1 MKNLKIAKSEIDYLT
16 DLLSK
21 NKGRDELHAKCFDK
35 LRNELKTAEV
45 IEDAEMPAEVIR
57 MNSMIDIGTPMGDK
71 MAYQLVIPEEG
82 DFQNKKISI
91 LSPIGT
97 ALIGYQEGDT
107 VKWIFPNG
115 EKEIKILKV
124 YSKPQ

>member
-1 MKNLKIAKSEIDYLT
+1 MEKLKIAKSEIDYLNE
-16 DLLSK
+16 LLSK

-35 LRNELKTAEV
+35 LRSELKVAEI
-45 IEDAEMPAEVIR
+45 IEDEKLPEGVIR
-57 MNSMIDIGTPMGDK
+57 MNSFIDIGTPMGEK
-71 MAYQLVIPEEG
+71 KAYQLVIPEEG
-82 DFQNKKISI
+82 NFESKKISI

-107 VKWIFPNG
+107 VTWIFPNG

-124 YSKPQ
+124 YSKA